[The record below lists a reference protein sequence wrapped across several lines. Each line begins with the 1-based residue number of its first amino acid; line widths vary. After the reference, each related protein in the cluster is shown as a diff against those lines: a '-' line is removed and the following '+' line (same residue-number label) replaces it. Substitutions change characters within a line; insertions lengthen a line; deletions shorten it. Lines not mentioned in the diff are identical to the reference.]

1 MGLSEQLLHNM
12 HNVLGLN
19 TATGVGDLVRL
30 KGGKSVVLIH
40 GMYCSNFSCQNLILL
55 KQILPQTSQK
65 NSETRPWTIEK
76 DAIVPR

>member
-1 MGLSEQLLHNM
+1 M
-12 HNVLGLN
+12 HNVPSLN

-40 GMYCSNFSCQNLILL
+40 GMYFSNSSCQNLIIEADAAQTC
-55 KQILPQTSQK
+55 QI
-65 NSETRPWTIEK
+65 NSETRPRTIEK

>member
-30 KGGKSVVLIH
+30 KGGKS